1 MHKKIYFFLYIIYL
15 PIENT
20 QDCLSLATKNDK
32 YLTAANTSSAYF
44 WAKQDQNKAIFLNL
58 NLIQFLINIFLIK
71 IIKLKTIKNYN
82 NFLLKLDFNLEEL
95 DFFIKTLNTEFILTE
110 KNLNYSSELF
120 LKISLTFFSLNNLIF
135 MNSRPILTEKYE
147 LNVFA
152 SFIINFLNTLQLKL
166 KKEFL
171 NLELN
176 IKYLAYI
183 MINLKKI
190 IEINPIVA
198 VNAETY
204 NLLFYIYFLKKDF
217 NTTLNYFIKIIK
229 NLNLILNAKTKALNK
244 LTPKLKEKLLLE
256 YQQNDCF
263 TNNVDELKEILLNNT
278 DFLQKN
284 NVFLN
289 EKLNDF
295 ISKKNFIFLKKV
307 CSLHLIFISEYSF
320 LLLKVNL
327 FYENKYIVEYGMRY
341 WSNTALNLIKLK
353 SVFFEKVLI
362 NTNLKNLEEAS
373 ELNALKSYYFLKKN
387 FYIKKNQNSNTSSI
401 FNQNFLNSLNQ
412 KFLKKVY
419 WIDKKVFLL
428 IFNTFELFLLKMQ
441 ELNIDLSLKTV
452 IEHFNLQILKINNF
466 NFFNLENYFNDE
478 KNKYDIFF
486 SLIYLHA
493 NAYSKYIANV
503 ILKTKFL
510 LFFFSEDTIF
520 IMQEFITKELSILN
534 VALISKKNFE
544 NFEIIIKTIK
554 NLNLFLNNTYEV
566 NVHDISKNKYTTSFF
581 TEIFYFEYIFFIKN
595 LKKLISYSEQ
605 IITIQNIKKKIIN
618 NTTEKTFGIEF
629 KLDFRGRIYALD
641 LYKAYDN
648 SKLIRNS
655 IKLKNSLNLALL
667 KTWYFFI
674 WNTNN
679 IHTIS
684 DLHAETYD
692 WLFTKEPFIKFKY
705 LKDKK
710 LSMLN
715 NSEFLELLYLKS
727 FNSILMYI
735 GFLILKKSI
744 KKTYN
749 FLEIIY
755 LGYDY
760 FFNKKE
766 LTTMLTIEETIELQ
780 ETENSLTKL
789 LTTLTLEELFKHNK
803 MLTLDSSCNGYTHL
817 LYAFSELEEFQFN
830 HYLKVLNLTSSKINY
845 DFYSEVLNEISAFD
859 ENLKECII
867 DGSLSRTTIKKVVMT
882 IPYNA
887 KEFSFKKNLE
897 QNLLIDNQEKKKK
910 NFKFIKNLFF

>member
-353 SVFFEKVLI
+353 SVFF
-362 NTNLKNLEEAS
+362 
-373 ELNALKSYYFLKKN
+373 Y
-387 FYIKKNQNSNTSSI
+387 
-401 FNQNFLNSLNQ
+401 
-412 KFLKKVY
+412 
-419 WIDKKVFLL
+419 
-428 IFNTFELFLLKMQ
+428 
-441 ELNIDLSLKTV
+441 
-452 IEHFNLQILKINNF
+452 
-466 NFFNLENYFNDE
+466 
-478 KNKYDIFF
+478 
-486 SLIYLHA
+486 
-493 NAYSKYIANV
+493 
-503 ILKTKFL
+503 
-510 LFFFSEDTIF
+510 
-520 IMQEFITKELSILN
+520 
-534 VALISKKNFE
+534 
-544 NFEIIIKTIK
+544 
-554 NLNLFLNNTYEV
+554 
-566 NVHDISKNKYTTSFF
+566 
-581 TEIFYFEYIFFIKN
+581 
-595 LKKLISYSEQ
+595 
-605 IITIQNIKKKIIN
+605 
-618 NTTEKTFGIEF
+618 
-629 KLDFRGRIYALD
+629 
-641 LYKAYDN
+641 
-648 SKLIRNS
+648 
-655 IKLKNSLNLALL
+655 
-667 KTWYFFI
+667 
-674 WNTNN
+674 
-679 IHTIS
+679 
-684 DLHAETYD
+684 
-692 WLFTKEPFIKFKY
+692 
-705 LKDKK
+705 
-710 LSMLN
+710 
-715 NSEFLELLYLKS
+715 
-727 FNSILMYI
+727 
-735 GFLILKKSI
+735 
-744 KKTYN
+744 
-749 FLEIIY
+749 
-755 LGYDY
+755 
-760 FFNKKE
+760 
-766 LTTMLTIEETIELQ
+766 
-780 ETENSLTKL
+780 
-789 LTTLTLEELFKHNK
+789 
-803 MLTLDSSCNGYTHL
+803 
-817 LYAFSELEEFQFN
+817 
-830 HYLKVLNLTSSKINY
+830 
-845 DFYSEVLNEISAFD
+845 
-859 ENLKECII
+859 
-867 DGSLSRTTIKKVVMT
+867 
-882 IPYNA
+882 
-887 KEFSFKKNLE
+887 
-897 QNLLIDNQEKKKK
+897 
-910 NFKFIKNLFF
+910 